1 MLNDSF
7 YLFVE
12 VAAQRTMQLMRGA
25 KPKLDVRAH
34 KYSTIACAEVRGE
47 LIPWEAVTDE
57 QIVAE
62 LAEKQAVVEEEMQAE
77 IEQTDLARA
86 ELTPAAAKAKKA

>member
-34 KYSTIACAEVRGE
+34 KYSTIACAEVRE
-47 LIPWEAVTDE
+47 DLIPWETVTDE
-57 QIVAE
+57 QITVE
-62 LAEKQAVVEEEMQAE
+62 LAEKEAAIEEELQDDLPQAE
-77 IEQTDLARA
+77 I
-86 ELTPAAAKAKKA
+86 TPAAKKEKKE

>member
-1 MLNDSF
+1 MLNNSF

-34 KYSTIACAEVRGE
+34 KYSTIACAEVRE
-47 LIPWEAVTDE
+47 DLIPWETVTDE
-57 QIVAE
+57 QITVE
-62 LAEKQAVVEEEMQAE
+62 LAEKQAVIEEELQDDLPEAE
-77 IEQTDLARA
+77 IL
-86 ELTPAAAKAKKA
+86 PAAKKEKKE

>member
-1 MLNDSF
+1 MLNNSF

-34 KYSTIACAEVRGE
+34 KYSTLACAEVRE
-47 LIPWEAVTDE
+47 DLIPWETVTDE
-57 QIVAE
+57 QITVE
-62 LAEKQAVVEEEMQAE
+62 LDEKQAAIEEELQDDLPQAE
-77 IEQTDLARA
+77 I
-86 ELTPAAAKAKKA
+86 TPAAKKEKKE

>member
-1 MLNDSF
+1 MLKNSF

-34 KYSTIACAEVRGE
+34 KYSTIACAEVRE
-47 LIPWEAVTDE
+47 DLIPWETVTDE
-57 QIVAE
+57 QITVE
-62 LAEKQAVVEEEMQAE
+62 LDEKQAAIEEELQDDLPQAE
-77 IEQTDLARA
+77 I
-86 ELTPAAAKAKKA
+86 TPAAKKEKKE

>member
-12 VAAQRTMQLMRGA
+12 VAAQRCMQLMRGA

-34 KYSTIACAEVRGE
+34 KYSTIACAEVRE
-47 LIPWEAVTDE
+47 DLIPWETVTDE
-57 QIVAE
+57 QITVE
-62 LAEKQAVVEEEMQAE
+62 LAEKQAAIEEELQDDLPEAE
-77 IEQTDLARA
+77 I
-86 ELTPAAAKAKKA
+86 TPAAKKEKKE

>member
-1 MLNDSF
+1 MLNNSF

-34 KYSTIACAEVRGE
+34 KYSTIACAEVRE
-47 LIPWEAVTDE
+47 DLIPWETVTDE
-57 QIVAE
+57 QITVE
-62 LAEKQAVVEEEMQAE
+62 LDEKQAAIEEEMQDDLPQAE
-77 IEQTDLARA
+77 I
-86 ELTPAAAKAKKA
+86 TPAAKKEKKE

>member
-12 VAAQRTMQLMRGA
+12 VAAQRCMQLMRGA

-34 KYSTIACAEVRGE
+34 KYSTIACAEVKE
-47 LIPWEAVTDE
+47 DLIPWETVTDE
-57 QIVAE
+57 QITVE
-62 LAEKQAVVEEEMQAE
+62 LAEKQAAIEEELQDDLPEAE
-77 IEQTDLARA
+77 I
-86 ELTPAAAKAKKA
+86 TPAAKKEKKE

>member
-1 MLNDSF
+1 MLNNSF

-34 KYSTIACAEVRGE
+34 KYSTIACAEVRE
-47 LIPWEAVTDE
+47 DLIPWETVTDE
-57 QIVAE
+57 QITVE
-62 LAEKQAVVEEEMQAE
+62 LAKKQAVIEEELRD
-77 IEQTDLARA
+77 DL
-86 ELTPAAAKAKKA
+86 PAAAPPPAAKKKKKK

>member
-1 MLNDSF
+1 MLNNSF

-34 KYSTIACAEVRGE
+34 KYSTVACAEVRE
-47 LIPWEAVTDE
+47 DLIPWETVTDE
-57 QIVAE
+57 QITVE
-62 LAEKQAVVEEEMQAE
+62 LDEKQAAIEEELQDDLPQAE
-77 IEQTDLARA
+77 I
-86 ELTPAAAKAKKA
+86 TPAAKKEKKE

>member
-1 MLNDSF
+1 MLNNSF

-34 KYSTIACAEVRGE
+34 KYSTIACAEVRE
-47 LIPWEAVTDE
+47 DLIPWETVTDE
-57 QIVAE
+57 QITVE
-62 LAEKQAVVEEEMQAE
+62 LAEKQAAIEEELQDDLPHAE
-77 IEQTDLARA
+77 II
-86 ELTPAAAKAKKA
+86 PAAKKEKKE

>member
-12 VAAQRTMQLMRGA
+12 VAAQRCMQLMRGA

-34 KYSTIACAEVRGE
+34 KYSTIACAEVRE
-47 LIPWEAVTDE
+47 DLIPWETVTDE
-57 QIVAE
+57 QITVE
-62 LAEKQAVVEEEMQAE
+62 LAEKQAAIEEELQDDLPQAE
-77 IEQTDLARA
+77 I
-86 ELTPAAAKAKKA
+86 TPAAKKEKKE

>member
-1 MLNDSF
+1 MLNNSF

-34 KYSTIACAEVRGE
+34 KYSTIACAEVRE
-47 LIPWEAVTDE
+47 DLIPWETVTDE
-57 QIVAE
+57 QITVE
-62 LAEKQAVVEEEMQAE
+62 LAEKEAAIEEELQDDLPQAE
-77 IEQTDLARA
+77 I
-86 ELTPAAAKAKKA
+86 TPAAKKEKKE

>member
-1 MLNDSF
+1 MLNNSF

-34 KYSTIACAEVRGE
+34 KYSTIACAEVRE
-47 LIPWEAVTDE
+47 DLIPWETVTDE
-57 QIVAE
+57 QITVE
-62 LAEKQAVVEEEMQAE
+62 LAEKQAVIEEELQDDLPQAE
-77 IEQTDLARA
+77 II
-86 ELTPAAAKAKKA
+86 PAAKKEKKE

>member
-12 VAAQRTMQLMRGA
+12 VAAQRCMQLMRGA

-34 KYSTIACAEVRGE
+34 KYSTIACAEVRE
-47 LIPWEAVTDE
+47 DLIPWETVTDE
-57 QIVAE
+57 QITVE
-62 LAEKQAVVEEEMQAE
+62 LAEKEAAIEEELQDDLPQAE
-77 IEQTDLARA
+77 I
-86 ELTPAAAKAKKA
+86 TPAAKKEKKE

>member
-12 VAAQRTMQLMRGA
+12 VAAQRCMQLMRGA

-34 KYSTIACAEVRGE
+34 KYSTIACAEVRE
-47 LIPWEAVTDE
+47 DLIPRETVTDA
-57 QIVAE
+57 QITVE
-62 LAEKQAVVEEEMQAE
+62 LAEKQAAIEEELQDDLPQAE
-77 IEQTDLARA
+77 I
-86 ELTPAAAKAKKA
+86 TPAAKKEKKE

>member
-1 MLNDSF
+1 MLNNSF

-34 KYSTIACAEVRGE
+34 KYSTLACAEVRE
-47 LIPWEAVTDE
+47 DLIPWETVTDE
-57 QIVAE
+57 QITVE
-62 LAEKQAVVEEEMQAE
+62 PDEKQAAIEEELQDDLPQAE
-77 IEQTDLARA
+77 I
-86 ELTPAAAKAKKA
+86 TPAAKKEKKE